1 MACSQSA
8 RIILEIISSKGVSP
22 NAWSEL
28 LRSVPLED
36 VSGMLATPEGRER
49 LSRILK
55 RAVAAPNPAFVER
68 QLRRLEA
75 GGYGVVSF
83 LDEEYPRLLARI
95 QEPPPVLFYKGDLE
109 VLSRPTICVVGSRS
123 ATRRG
128 IVTARELSRDLSR
141 RGFHVVSGLA
151 RGIDGAAHEGAIGG
165 AGGTSAVLGSGVD
178 VIYPLEHRRL
188 AECVAHSGCLLSE
201 FPLGTSPYRYN
212 FPARNRILSGLSWG
226 VVVVEAAKDS
236 GAMGTAGWAADQGR
250 EVFAVPGPIDD
261 PRTRGPHQLIR
272 DGAHLVESADDIV
285 EVYARERNKGA
296 GGVQVEAAQASA
308 SVEPAGA
315 ARSMGAAAFGRS
327 IPLDLFGPEER
338 AVIEALSLDPKHIDE
353 LVQFCHISPAIILPI
368 LLDLE
373 MRGVIASCGGGTYAL
388 AAPAG

>member
-8 RIILEIISSKGVSP
+8 LRILEIISSKGVSP

-28 LRSVPLED
+28 LRSVPLDD

-49 LSRILK
+49 LSQILN
-55 RAVAAPNPAFVER
+55 RAVAAPDPAFVER

-83 LDEEYPRLLARI
+83 LDEEYPRPLARI
-95 QEPPPVLFYKGDLE
+95 QEPPPVLFHTGDIG

-128 IVTARELSRDLSR
+128 IITARELARDLSR

-151 RGIDGAAHEGAIGG
+151 RGIDGAAHEGALGG
-165 AGGTSAVLGSGVD
+165 AGGTSAVLGSGID
-178 VIYPLEHRRL
+178 VIYPPEHRRL
-188 AECVAHSGCLLSE
+188 AECIAESGCVLSE
-201 FPLGTSPYRYN
+201 FPLGTSPHRYN
-212 FPARNRILSGLSWG
+212 FPQRNRVLSGLSWG

-272 DGAHLVESADDIV
+272 DGAHLVESADDVIDV
-285 EVYARERNKGA
+285 FVRSGKGA
-296 GGVQVEAAQASA
+296 VGES
-308 SVEPAGA
+308 P
-315 ARSMGAAAFGRS
+315 AAAAEAVPKSVAMGGRS

-338 AVIEALSLDPKHIDE
+338 VVIEALALDPKHIDD
-353 LVQFCHISPAIILPI
+353 LVRLCHISPAVLLPI

-373 MRGVIASCGGGTYAL
+373 MRGFVEACGGGAYAK
-388 AAPAG
+388 ADPARRP